1 MNIREIGGT
10 DPAYWSICREER
22 NYAAILF
29 AALCMPGNDK
39 LFLDLC
45 GVKDPIDD
53 EFGIYFEYA
62 YLRDYWNGLK
72 DKSDEKLNEL
82 KKRIIGESLGIPVVN
97 EILKGSDLATINE
110 KLGVSGRPSKKFI
123 QSPGRWT
130 VKGLDKI
137 EFLDNDYF
145 LKLCK
150 FKWAFNIKPDIVIH
164 LSKSRAICIEAKHE
178 SGEGQ
183 YPSSK
188 EEKAIFSRRG
198 LKNVGQLELQQ
209 YLMNELLGIQT
220 DFVFIVSKME
230 QTQQHK
236 VMHWGDV
243 FAEMNLEGM
252 PLFARNM
259 AKAISKNA

>member
-1 MNIREIGGT
+1 MNIRAIGGT

-39 LFLDLC
+39 IFLSLC
-45 GVKDPIDD
+45 GINDPIDD
-53 EFGIYFEYA
+53 EFGVYFEYA
-62 YLRDYWNGLK
+62 YLRDYWNGLE
-72 DKSDEKLNEL
+72 DESDEKLNEL
-82 KKRIIGESLGIPVVN
+82 KKRIIGESLGIPGVS
-97 EILKGSDLATINE
+97 EILEGSDLVTINK
-110 KLGVSGRPSKKFI
+110 KLGVSGIASKKYI

-130 VKGLDKI
+130 LKGLDK
-137 EFLDNDYF
+137 FSDNDQF

-188 EEKAIFSRRG
+188 EEKAIFSRRS
-198 LKNVGQLELQQ
+198 LKSVGQLELQQ

-220 DFVFIVSKME
+220 DFVFIVSKSKR
-230 QTQQHK
+230 TQQHK
-236 VMHWGDV
+236 VMRWGDV
-243 FAEMNLEGM
+243 FAEMHLERM

-259 AKAISKNA
+259 AMAISKNA

>member
-29 AALCMPGNDK
+29 AALCMPGNAK
-39 LFLDLC
+39 IFLDLC

-62 YLRDYWNGLK
+62 YLRDYWNGLM
-72 DKSDEKLNEL
+72 DESDEKLNEL
-82 KKRIIGESLGIPVVN
+82 KKRIISESLDIPAVSK
-97 EILKGSDLATINE
+97 ILKQTDLSTTNME
-110 KLGVSGRPSKKFI
+110 LGVSGIASKKFI

-130 VKGLDKI
+130 VKGLDNK
-137 EFLDNDYF
+137 FSDNDQF

-198 LKNVGQLELQQ
+198 LKSVGQLELQQ